1 MATARTQLEAFL
13 GTRPAGHAQP
23 RETEAPLRL
32 LVLADLGG
40 SARPPL
46 AQRKPLAVDIDSFDG
61 LFARIQPG
69 LSLDLDGQPLM
80 CRFAS
85 LDDFHPDQLLVRL
98 PIFEALCRAREDLQD
113 PSQLARVAASLGLAL
128 AGGAVPT
135 PAAAEEAGADVQ
147 LSLIHI

>member
-23 RETEAPLRL
+23 REPEAPLRL

-69 LSLDLDGQPLM
+69 LSLDLDGQPAM
-80 CRFAS
+80 CRFTS
-85 LDDFHPDQLLVRL
+85 LDDFHPCLLYTS
-98 PIFEALCRAREDLQD
+98 
-113 PSQLARVAASLGLAL
+113 PSPR
-128 AGGAVPT
+128 
-135 PAAAEEAGADVQ
+135 D
-147 LSLIHI
+147 